1 MNRKQAKELAPIIT
15 AFGDGKEIEIRCGNE
30 WIHLPFDISFD
41 DPPENYRIK
50 PEPPEPRVLYVG
62 RYIDGSWGFPQDTA
76 KEARLRGNVDKT
88 KPVVKFI
95 EVIK

>member
-50 PEPPEPRVLYVG
+50 PEPRVIYINLY
-62 RYIDGSWGFPQDTA
+62 DGGDAGIGSASFSKQ
-76 KEARLRGNVDKT
+76 EAHKFCTELDKT
-88 KPVVKFI
+88 VKFI
-95 EVIK
+95 EVLEDE